1 MTTLGAAGTMLCACA
16 VPAEYMGIAT
26 RAPVLP
32 AERALIEASLAQGEG
47 PSPAPDP
54 ATACP
59 WPGMGGELV
68 TVPCPLLP
76 ASQLAGLAWAGN
88 KPAALELGI
97 RFEEGRGLGRDV
109 EKARKLYRIASLS
122 TGGLSWIY
130 SPGVGDAPGQ
140 ILPLYAPDDPG
151 LAEARTRLTAL
162 EPAAGER
169 PD

>member
-1 MTTLGAAGTMLCACA
+1 MLCACA

-26 RAPVLP
+26 RAPVP
-32 AERALIEASLAQGEG
+32 AAERALIEASLAQET
-47 PSPAPDP
+47 DP

-59 WPGMGGELV
+59 WLGKGGELV
-68 TVPCPLLP
+68 TAPCPLLP

-97 RFEEGRGLGRDV
+97 RFEEGRGLARDV
-109 EKARKLYRIASLS
+109 EKARKLYRIAALS

-140 ILPLYAPDDPG
+140 LLPLYAPDDPG
-151 LAEARTRLTAL
+151 LAEAIKRLAAL
-162 EPAAGER
+162 EPAAPKR